1 MAGKHVGCA
10 GTVLCVLV
18 AVLTGGCG
26 TSRPLPRA
34 TGTPTAALPTDP
46 ASIASRDALA
56 AYDGMMADWTAV
68 SKTSDYQDPTLT
80 RHVSGDA
87 LSRLVRIVA
96 AAQAAGV
103 VSKGQPIDNARVVQ
117 LIPLNAPTEAI
128 LTDCA
133 DGTAWL
139 QYKVDG
145 TRVPGVG
152 GHYRVDAT
160 ADDLNGVWKITKFAV
175 QVADKC

>member
-1 MAGKHVGCA
+1 VARKHVGRA
-10 GTVLCVLV
+10 GSALCVLV
-18 AVLTGGCG
+18 AVLTGGCS
-26 TSRPLPRA
+26 TSRPLPQV
-34 TGTPTAALPTDP
+34 TPTPTAASPTDP
-46 ASIASRDALA
+46 ASTASRDALA
-56 AYDGMMADWTAV
+56 AYNGMMADWTAV
-68 SKTSDYQDPTLT
+68 SRTSNYQDPTLT
-80 RHVSGDA
+80 QHVSGAA

-117 LIPLNAPTEAI
+117 LIPPNAPTEA
-128 LTDCA
+128 LLADCA
-133 DGTAWL
+133 DGTAWV

-160 ADDLNGVWKITKFAV
+160 ADDINGAWKITKFAV

>member
-1 MAGKHVGCA
+1 MAEKHVGRA
-10 GTVLCVLV
+10 GSVLCVLV
-18 AVLTGGCG
+18 AVLTGGCT
-26 TSRPLPRA
+26 TSRPLSQPPP
-34 TGTPTAALPTDP
+34 TPTAALPTDA

-68 SKTSDYQDPTLT
+68 SKTSDYQDPILT
-80 RHVSGDA
+80 RHVSGAA

-96 AAQAAGV
+96 AAQASGV
-103 VSKGQPIDNARVVQ
+103 VSKGQPVDNARVVQ
-117 LIPLNAPTEAI
+117 LIPPHAPTEAV
-128 LTDCA
+128 LVDCA
-133 DGTAWL
+133 DATAWL

-160 ADDLNGVWKITKFAV
+160 ADDINGVWKITKFAV